1 MYMYLRNCLSI
12 IGSEAF
18 HNAEF
23 GEGIGGILLEGL
35 ECVGTE
41 DSLLDCDMDVQLGL
55 TLCDHSHDA
64 GIRCHGTYVIIII
77 SSSHTC
83 SLCI

>member
-1 MYMYLRNCLSI
+1 M
-12 IGSEAF
+12 

-41 DSLLDCDMDVQLGL
+41 DSLLYCDMDVELGL

-64 GIRCHGTYVIIII
+64 GIRCHGT
-77 SSSHTC
+77 
-83 SLCI
+83 